1 MLLIIESGYASDKLS
16 MIQLNYIARTL
27 PLQEEE
33 YHNDIWLI
41 FWRRP
46 VIITGKGNF

>member
-33 YHNDIWLI
+33 CHDDIWLI
-41 FWRRP
+41 FWRSYM
-46 VIITGKGNF
+46 IITGKSNF